1 MTDSYR
7 DTHQSVQSWRSI
19 PVEGDNI
26 LSMPSRD
33 TTRPEPTPQNIQT
46 GLLIVVTANLAVMVI
61 VIGGMLW
68 GGAEPVK
75 SIVSGVVYFTLTS
88 PFYLAIV
95 TGVLTAVV
103 GRHEAEVTERYRIQ
117 AYTQVAGQTIGW
129 RLRVEENHALELQAH
144 GLPADLPRR
153 LAQLED
159 RLFAQ
164 QLSAE
169 GVQTPT
175 ATSSFVAP
183 YDNRSTAAF
192 AQETQP
198 AIDTTASE
206 ALAWVRGLY
215 LDTGLPDPAQ
225 VQTSGDKTGWLKV
238 RMLGS
243 KRGTGSKEAG
253 LWLLHRKV
261 ILRAAGGYRLNV
273 ELFPRRESL
282 RALL

>member
-1 MTDSYR
+1 MSETRQRPDSLHSYVPAI
-7 DTHQSVQSWRSI
+7 D
-19 PVEGDNI
+19 DI
-26 LSMPSRD
+26 LSPSQRTEPEPAKTAMPDIGLGFVVVSANVLVTAIIIIAMLVD
-33 TTRPEPTPQNIQT
+33 GAQTTR
-46 GLLIVVTANLAVMVI
+46 
-61 VIGGMLW
+61 
-68 GGAEPVK
+68 
-75 SIVSGVVYFTLTS
+75 
-88 PFYLAIV
+88 AIV
-95 TGVLTAVV
+95 TGSLYFATSTTLYIFIYTGALSDVV
-103 GRHEAEVTERYRIQ
+103 TVWQRERTERYRIQ
-117 AYTQVAGQTIGW
+117 AYTQVAEQTITW
-129 RLRVEENHALELQAH
+129 RLRVEENHALELQAN

-169 GVQTPT
+169 GVQTPS
-175 ATSSFVAP
+175 ASSSFVAP